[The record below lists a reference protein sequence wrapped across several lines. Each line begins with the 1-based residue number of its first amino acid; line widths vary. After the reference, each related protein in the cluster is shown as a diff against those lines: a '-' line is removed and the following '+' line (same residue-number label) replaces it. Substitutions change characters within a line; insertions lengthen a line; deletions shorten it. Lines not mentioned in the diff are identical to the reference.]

1 MKKLTPYLEF
11 GKRTYLMGI
20 LNVTPDSFSG
30 DGLLSGSETI
40 RAALEQAQ
48 RFVDDGADILDIGGE
63 STRPGAQVV
72 SPQEEMDRVLPV
84 VEAIRSSG
92 LDTLISI
99 DTYKAAV
106 AEAALR
112 SGAQWINDVW
122 GLHAD
127 LEMAGVAAKF
137 HCPIVLMH
145 NRSKPSQADLQ
156 ERLGGRYIG
165 TQYQDLIKDV
175 GTELLE
181 SVDLAHAAGVAD
193 NQVILDPGIG
203 FGKTVE
209 QNLML
214 VNQLHEIKTLGYPV
228 LLGASRKSFIGY
240 TLNLPPE
247 ERVEGT
253 AAVCAIGI
261 ARGADI
267 LRVHDVSVMARVA
280 RMADALTRQA

>member
-1 MKKLTPYLEF
+1 
-11 GKRTYLMGI
+11 
-20 LNVTPDSFSG
+20 
-30 DGLLSGSETI
+30 
-40 RAALEQAQ
+40 
-48 RFVDDGADILDIGGE
+48 
-63 STRPGAQVV
+63 
-72 SPQEEMDRVLPV
+72 V
-84 VEAIRSSG
+84 VEAIHQSG
-92 LDTLISI
+92 METNISI

-106 AEAALR
+106 AEAALQC
-112 SGAQWINDVW
+112 GAHWINDVW
-122 GLHAD
+122 GLRAD
-127 LEMAGVAAKF
+127 LAMAAVAAKF

-165 TQYQDLIKDV
+165 AQYIDLIADV
-175 GTELLE
+175 KSELLE
-181 SVDLAHAAGVAD
+181 SVGIALEAGVE
-193 NQVILDPGIG
+193 NSQIILDPGIG

-209 QNLML
+209 QNLTL
-214 VNQLHEIKTLGYPV
+214 VNELEKIKELGYPV

-247 ERVEGT
+247 ERLEGT